1 MSYFADIDGSG
12 RIDSLLQYLDQTD
25 QSMSAF
31 KAYIVAAAKRYAPGG
46 RILDLGCGVGH
57 DLGRLAQVG
66 LNPVGVDLSH
76 QALLRAQSS
85 FPGVVRAVA
94 ESLPFADDTFD
105 GCRIER
111 VLQHV
116 IAPARVVDEVLR
128 VVRPGGLVAVLE
140 PDHTSFLVESSLVP
154 DGTLPGRYVSTR
166 HPAIGTEVAS
176 LLRERGCVVDDIVTE
191 TSFGYDLRKLPV
203 DAELATLRA
212 VQAGE
217 LEPSLRQAWLGE
229 QRERSTAGTFQATWT
244 KILVVARP
252 PSRSGS

>member
-1 MSYFADIDGSG
+1 MFRRCRETLGDAGKATFWFLLALGTLCVPFPARGDDGG
-12 RIDSLLQYLDQTD
+12 PLRRGGGDHP
-25 QSMSAF
+25 
-31 KAYIVAAAKRYAPGG
+31 AARW
-46 RILDLGCGVGH
+46 L
-57 DLGRLAQVG
+57 
-66 LNPVGVDLSH
+66 DLSH

-166 HPAIGTEVAS
+166 HLAIGTEVAS

-203 DAELATLRA
+203 GAELATLRA